1 MPKRKVIIELDIN
14 DNRINSIEDLEQEI
28 LAQDIYGQI
37 AKKYLDSLQDEMA
50 QYVNTRKGSKNV
62 HIKTHH
68 FEFDF

>member
-1 MPKRKVIIELDIN
+1 LI
-14 DNRINSIEDLEQEI
+14 STT
-28 LAQDIYGQI
+28 

-68 FEFDF
+68 FEFDFQAKRTLDEMGKKRL